1 MALDPSTNGNV
12 RANVSPQSPV
22 AKSAAYRSLGP
33 VIEGIETYKGTLA
46 HTANWSSNIDWKG
59 KRVAV
64 IGSGSSSVQ
73 VVPQLAEGEI
83 NHGIES
89 LPKPYSDI

>member
-1 MALDPSTNGNV
+1 MVPDPLTSGSV
-12 RANVSPQSPV
+12 RIELFQQILV
-22 AKSAAYRSLGP
+22 AKSNAYLFLGP

-73 VVPQLAEGEI
+73 VVPQLAEGKRI
-83 NHGIES
+83 GRGTGS
-89 LPKPYSDI
+89 LA

>member
-1 MALDPSTNGNV
+1 MLIP
-12 RANVSPQSPV
+12 PP
-22 AKSAAYRSLGP
+22 GP
-33 VIEGIETYKGTLA
+33 IIEGIESYKGTLT

-73 VVPQLAEGEI
+73 VVPQLAEGK
-83 NHGIES
+83 S
-89 LPKPYSDI
+89 